1 MANYLNIPKE
11 IIIGKKDNQGFVTYK
26 QGSKLAKEISFKN
39 WLGNGKQIAI
49 TNSPTKGFILQDCVG
64 GHGGSWYSY
73 ERRAWAIIKDPRG
86 FNIEITFDNLVWIMK
101 MVSHDHNTGFDGEFV
116 YGWDGAQLMLVP
128 TISEDYKYT
137 STIDNKESYKLKDLT
152 IGETYRFPN
161 EHNMIY
167 LGYLPIIKLKDN
179 NMRYTCNDNFNIE
192 YTTKK
197 FHCFYC
203 PYDSYRKFITLSST
217 KKKII
222 KDTNKPIQTK
232 EWIDKKIK
240 EMNLY
245 LWNNY
250 DIDDISNITKLARN
264 TNQTHTNIDRLL
276 KWCNLPY
283 KEWKTKYGTIENNL
297 TDNNF
302 NGISNSA
309 VVIFDDDSRTSA
321 KEYYIRGELMFENKT
336 KKEYINDKIESAHIP
351 HFSNDYWSTINQLK
365 EKFTKEFK
373 ENAKRTI
380 LLEEARQYYIKDNQ
394 IKTRYL
400 INSNYEHKYLDA
412 ITTINKNKDRVF
424 FENHYTNNFFNTFF
438 IETDNGFVFQVRD

>member
-11 IIIGKKDNQGFVTYK
+11 IIIGKKNNQGFVTYK

-39 WLGNGKQIAI
+39 WLGKGEQIEI

-101 MVSHDHNTGFDGEFV
+101 MVSHDHNTGFIGEFV

-128 TISEDYKYT
+128 TVSEDYKYT

-192 YTTKK
+192 YTIKK

-222 KDTNKPIQTK
+222 KDIDKPTQTI
-232 EWIDKKIK
+232 EWIDNKIK
-240 EMNLY
+240 EMNDY
-245 LWNNY
+245 LWNNEQVG
-250 DIDDISNITKLARN
+250 DISNLDKIIPNPKN
-264 TNQTHTNIDRLL
+264 THKNIDKLIRY
-276 KWCNLPY
+276 CELPY
-283 KEWKTKYGTIENNL
+283 VEKKNKSGYIQTNLTEYNYNGIGNSAILLFDDNYSSVTKYYLHGVLLLDNQEEKEWI
-297 TDNNF
+297 D
-302 NGISNSA
+302 
-309 VVIFDDDSRTSA
+309 A
-321 KEYYIRGELMFENKT
+321 KIKSEKIPFMTPGYYLRIDELRIKF
-336 KKEYINDKIESAHIP
+336 KKEFRD
-351 HFSNDYWSTINQLK
+351 
-365 EKFTKEFK
+365 
-373 ENAKRTI
+373 NAKRTI
-380 LLEEARQYYIKDNQ
+380 LAYRSNTWRIEDNK
-394 IKTRYL
+394 IMVT
-400 INSNYEHKYLDA
+400 NYEDFYKQNFVN
-412 ITTINKNKDRVF
+412 TIELIKKN
-424 FENHYTNNFFNTFF
+424 ENRIALTKHYTDNFFDIFCV
-438 IETDNGFVFQVRD
+438 ETKDGFVFQVRN